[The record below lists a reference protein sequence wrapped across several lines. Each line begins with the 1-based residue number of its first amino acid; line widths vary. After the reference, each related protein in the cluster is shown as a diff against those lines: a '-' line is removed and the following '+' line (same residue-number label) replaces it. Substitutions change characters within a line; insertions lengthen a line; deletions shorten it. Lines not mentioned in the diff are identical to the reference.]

1 MLEEKQMTQLKRILV
16 ENATLVEGMIEKSV
30 KGLRDSDAAIL
41 HTVIEQDEPKAND
54 YEIAIDEL
62 CVTTIARYQ
71 PNTKALRTILMALNI
86 SSGLERMADH
96 AVTIAESGLFL
107 LGQPSVKPLI
117 DIPRIGEIVIGMLKD
132 AITAFID
139 ENPDLALKVCE
150 RDNTVDELRNQ
161 IARELVSF
169 MIEDPKTIERALQL
183 SKIAS
188 NLERIADLATNIGE
202 DVIYMVKGTVI
213 KHHKD
218 QV

>member
-1 MLEEKQMTQLKRILV
+1 MLEEKQMTHLKRILI
-16 ENATLVEGMIEKSV
+16 ENATLVEGMIDKSV
-30 KGLRDSDAAIL
+30 KGLLDANVQIL
-41 HTVIEQDEPKAND
+41 QTVVEQDEPKAND

-96 AVTIAESGLFL
+96 AVTIAESGLYL
-107 LGQPSVKPLI
+107 IAQPSVKPLL
-117 DIPRIGEIVIGMLKD
+117 DIPRMGEIVIGMLKD

-150 RDNTVDELRNQ
+150 RDNTVDELRTQ
-161 IARELVSF
+161 IIRELVTF

-183 SKIAS
+183 MKIAS

-218 QV
+218 QA

>member
-1 MLEEKQMTQLKRILV
+1 MLEEKKLIQLKKILI
-16 ENATLVEGMIEKSV
+16 ENATLVESMIEKSI
-30 KGLRDSDAAIL
+30 KGLLNAETPIL
-41 HTVIEQDEPKAND
+41 HSIIEQDEPQAND

-62 CVTTIARYQ
+62 CVTTIAQYQ

-107 LGQPSVKPLI
+107 IGLPSVKPLL
-117 DIPRIGEIVIGMLKD
+117 DIPRMGEIVIGMLKD

-139 ENPDLALKVCE
+139 DNPDLALKVCE
-150 RDNTVDELRNQ
+150 RDNTVDELRTQ
-161 IARELVSF
+161 IIRELVTF

-183 SKIAS
+183 MKIAS

-218 QV
+218 QA

>member
-1 MLEEKQMTQLKRILV
+1 MLEEKQMTQLKRILI
-16 ENATLVEGMIEKSV
+16 ENAALVEGMIEKSV

-96 AVTIAESGLFL
+96 AVTIAESGLYL
-107 LGQPSVKPLI
+107 IEQPSVKPLI

-139 ENPDLALKVCE
+139 ENADLALKVCE
-150 RDNTVDELRNQ
+150 RDNTVDELRTQ

>member
-1 MLEEKQMTQLKRILV
+1 MLEEKKLIQLKKILI
-16 ENATLVEGMIEKSV
+16 ENATLVESMIEKSI
-30 KGLRDSDAAIL
+30 KGLLNAETPIL
-41 HTVIEQDEPKAND
+41 HSIIEQDEPQAND

-62 CVTTIARYQ
+62 CVTTIAQYQ

-107 LGQPSVKPLI
+107 IGLPSVKPLL
-117 DIPRIGEIVIGMLKD
+117 DIPRMGEIVIGMLKD

-150 RDNTVDELRNQ
+150 RDNIVDELRTQ
-161 IARELVSF
+161 IVRELVTF
-169 MIEDPKTIERALQL
+169 MIEDPKTIERALHL
-183 SKIAS
+183 MKIAS
-188 NLERIADLATNIGE
+188 NLERIADLTTNIGE

>member
-1 MLEEKQMTQLKRILV
+1 MLEEKQMTQLKRILI
-16 ENATLVEGMIEKSV
+16 ENATLVEGMIAKSV
-30 KGLRDSDAAIL
+30 KGLRDEDAHIL
-41 HTVIEQDEPKAND
+41 RTVIEQDETKAND
-54 YEIAIDEL
+54 YEITIDEL

-96 AVTIAESGLFL
+96 AVTIAESGLYL
-107 LGQPSVKPLI
+107 IEHPIVKPLI
-117 DIPRIGEIVIGMLKD
+117 DIPRMGEITISMLKD

-150 RDNTVDELRNQ
+150 RDSSVDGLRNQ

>member
-1 MLEEKQMTQLKRILV
+1 MLEEKQMTHLKRILI
-16 ENATLVEGMIEKSV
+16 ENATLVEGMIAKSV
-30 KGLRDSDAAIL
+30 KGLRDADAAVL
-41 HTVIEQDEPKAND
+41 HTVIEDDEPKANA
-54 YEIAIDEL
+54 YEIDIDEL

-71 PNTKALRTILMALNI
+71 PNTKALRTILMVLNI

-107 LGQPSVKPLI
+107 IEQPLVKPLL
-117 DIPRIGEIVIGMLKD
+117 DIPRMGEITIGMLKD

-139 ENPDLALKVCE
+139 ENPELALKVCE
-150 RDNTVDELRNQ
+150 RDSAVDGLRNQ
-161 IARELVSF
+161 IARELITF
-169 MIEDPKTIERALQL
+169 MIADPSTIERALQL

-218 QV
+218 QG

>member
-1 MLEEKQMTQLKRILV
+1 MLEEKKLTQLKKILI
-16 ENATLVEGMIEKSV
+16 ENAVLVEGMIEKGV
-30 KGLRDSDAAIL
+30 KGLRDGDKDLLTS
-41 HTVIEQDEPKAND
+41 VIRQDEPKAND

-62 CVTTIARYQ
+62 CVTTIAQYQ

-86 SSGLERMADH
+86 STGLERMADH
-96 AVTIAESGLFL
+96 AVTICECGLYL
-107 LGQPSVKPLI
+107 IEQPPVKPLI
-117 DIPRIGEIVIGMLKD
+117 DIPRMAEITIGMLKD

-150 RDNTVDELRNQ
+150 RDSTVDGLRTQ
-161 IARELVSF
+161 IIRELISF
-169 MIEDPKTIERALQL
+169 MIADPATIERALQL
-183 SKIAS
+183 MKTAS

>member
-1 MLEEKQMTQLKRILV
+1 MLEEKQMTQLKRILI
-16 ENATLVEGMIEKSV
+16 ENATLVEGMIDKSV
-30 KGLRDSDAAIL
+30 KGLLDANVQIL
-41 HTVIEQDEPKAND
+41 QTVVEQDEPKAND

-71 PNTKALRTILMALNI
+71 PNTKALRTILMVLNI

-107 LGQPSVKPLI
+107 IEQPLVKPLL
-117 DIPRIGEIVIGMLKD
+117 DIPRMGEITIGMLKD

-139 ENPDLALKVCE
+139 DNPDLALKVCE
-150 RDNTVDELRNQ
+150 RDNTVDELRTQ
-161 IARELVSF
+161 IIRELVTF

-183 SKIAS
+183 MKIAS

-218 QV
+218 QA

>member
-1 MLEEKQMTQLKRILV
+1 MLEEKQMTHLKRILI
-16 ENATLVEGMIEKSV
+16 ENATLVEGMIDKSV
-30 KGLRDSDAAIL
+30 KGLLDANVQIL
-41 HTVIEQDEPKAND
+41 QTVVEQDEPKAND

-96 AVTIAESGLFL
+96 AVTIAESGLYL
-107 LGQPSVKPLI
+107 IDQPSVKPLL
-117 DIPRIGEIVIGMLKD
+117 DIPRMGEIVIGMLKD

-139 ENPDLALKVCE
+139 DNPDLALKVCE
-150 RDNTVDELRNQ
+150 RDNTVDELRTQ
-161 IARELVSF
+161 IIRELVTF

-183 SKIAS
+183 MKIAS

-218 QV
+218 QA

>member
-1 MLEEKQMTQLKRILV
+1 MLEEKQMTHLKRILI
-16 ENATLVEGMIEKSV
+16 ENATLVEGMIDKSV
-30 KGLRDSDAAIL
+30 KGLLDANVQIL
-41 HTVIEQDEPKAND
+41 QTVVEQDEPKAND

-96 AVTIAESGLFL
+96 AVTIAESGLYL
-107 LGQPSVKPLI
+107 IDQPSVKPLL
-117 DIPRIGEIVIGMLKD
+117 DIPRMGEIVIGMLKD

-150 RDNTVDELRNQ
+150 RDNTVDELRTQ
-161 IARELVSF
+161 IIRELVTF

-183 SKIAS
+183 MKIAS

-218 QV
+218 QA

>member
-1 MLEEKQMTQLKRILV
+1 MLEEKQMTQLKRILI

-30 KGLRDSDAAIL
+30 NGLRDTDINIL
-41 HTVIEQDEPKAND
+41 HTVIEVDEPKAND

-96 AVTIAESGLFL
+96 AVTIAESGLYL
-107 LGQPSVKPLI
+107 IEQPLVKPLL
-117 DIPRIGEIVIGMLKD
+117 DIPRMGEITIGMLKD

-150 RDNTVDELRNQ
+150 RDSTVDGLRNQ
-161 IARELVSF
+161 IVRELVSF

>member
-16 ENATLVEGMIEKSV
+16 ENATLVEGMIAKSV
-30 KGLRDSDAAIL
+30 KGLRDLDAAIL
-41 HTVIEQDEPKAND
+41 HTVIEIDEPRAND

-86 SSGLERMADH
+86 STGLERMADH
-96 AVTIAESGLFL
+96 AVTICESGLYL
-107 LGQPSVKPLI
+107 IEQPPVKPLI
-117 DIPRIGEIVIGMLKD
+117 DIPRMAEIVVGMLKD

-150 RDNTVDELRNQ
+150 RDSTVDGLRTQ
-161 IARELVSF
+161 IIRELITF
-169 MIEDPKTIERALQL
+169 MIAEPATIERALQL

-213 KHHKD
+213 KHHKE

>member
-1 MLEEKQMTQLKRILV
+1 MLEEKQMTQLKRILI
-16 ENATLVEGMIEKSV
+16 ENATLVEGMIAKSI
-30 KGLRDSDAAIL
+30 KGLRDTDAAVL
-41 HTVIEQDEPKAND
+41 RTVIEQDEPKAND

-96 AVTIAESGLFL
+96 AVTIAESGLYL
-107 LGQPSVKPLI
+107 IEQPAVKPLI

-139 ENPDLALKVCE
+139 ENADLALKVCE
-150 RDNTVDELRNQ
+150 RDNTVDELRTQ

>member
-1 MLEEKQMTQLKRILV
+1 MLEEKQMTHLKRILI
-16 ENATLVEGMIEKSV
+16 ENATLVEGMIDKSV
-30 KGLRDSDAAIL
+30 KGLLDANVQIL
-41 HTVIEQDEPKAND
+41 QTVVEQDEPKAND

-96 AVTIAESGLFL
+96 AVTIAESGLYL
-107 LGQPSVKPLI
+107 IDQPSVKPLL
-117 DIPRIGEIVIGMLKD
+117 DIPRMGEIVIGMLKD

-150 RDNTVDELRNQ
+150 RDNTVDELRTQ
-161 IARELVSF
+161 IIRELVTF

-183 SKIAS
+183 MKIAS
-188 NLERIADLATNIGE
+188 TLERIADLATNIGE

-218 QV
+218 QA

>member
-1 MLEEKQMTQLKRILV
+1 MLEEKRMIQLKKILI
-16 ENATLVEGMIEKSV
+16 ENATLVESMIEKSF
-30 KGLRDSDAAIL
+30 KGLLDAESPIL
-41 HTVIEQDEPKAND
+41 RTVIEQDEPQAND

-62 CVTTIARYQ
+62 CVTTIAQYQ

-107 LGQPSVKPLI
+107 IGLPSVKPLL
-117 DIPRIGEIVIGMLKD
+117 DIPRMGEIVIGMLKD

-150 RDNTVDELRNQ
+150 RDNIVDELRTQ
-161 IARELVSF
+161 IVRELVTF
-169 MIEDPKTIERALQL
+169 MIEDPKTIERALHL
-183 SKIAS
+183 MKIAS